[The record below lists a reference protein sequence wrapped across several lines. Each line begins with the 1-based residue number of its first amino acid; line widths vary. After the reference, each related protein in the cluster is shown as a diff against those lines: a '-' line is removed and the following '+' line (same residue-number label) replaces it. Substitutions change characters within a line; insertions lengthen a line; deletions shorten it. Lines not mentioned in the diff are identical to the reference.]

1 MSLIQISD
9 PESTNNELNKF
20 IVGIDLGTTNS
31 LIASRG
37 KQTKFYGS
45 LHPSVVNINDQSQK
59 PLLIKSIKRLI
70 GLTSSEVKNLVNKLP
85 HEFDLSNE
93 KLPMITSD
101 SGKKFSAIEISSLIL
116 KALKEIVEKN
126 EKKPIDGAVITVPA
140 YFNDIQR
147 QATKKAAEIA
157 GLKVLRLLNEPTAA
171 AIAYGLN
178 TKEKGNFVIYD
189 LGGGT
194 FDVSVLN
201 LQKGVFKVLS
211 TDGDT
216 SLGGD
221 DIDNLIK
228 ESIGCELEEAKLIKE
243 NICTTNQDS
252 ERLSVADFNKLI
264 KDLVARTLMMT
275 KQAIKSSGL
284 ETNKIKN
291 IILVGGST
299 RIPLIKNL
307 LQNEFECEILDDIDP
322 DRVVAEGAAIQAGV
336 LSGTNK
342 EEILLLDVLPLS
354 LGIETYGGLSEKIIP
369 RNTPIPVSASKNFT
383 TFKDG
388 QTKLLVHVIQ
398 GERELVDDCKS
409 LSRFTLHDISPM
421 VAGGARIKVEFQIDV
436 DGLLS
441 VSAEEES
448 SGNRA
453 DIEVNP
459 SYGMTEDEL
468 MKMIEDSNNSAE
480 IDMKL
485 RKLNESRVEAER
497 VIYAITEALKKDG
510 KELLDDNE
518 FSLINTPLEELR
530 KLIKKDNSDEILSAI
545 KKLEES
551 SEFYVERRMNASIKS
566 LIAGKNIDDII

>member
-126 EKKPIDGAVITVPA
+126 EGKPIDGAVITVPA

-243 NICTTNQDS
+243 NICTTNKDS

-388 QTKLLVHVIQ
+388 QTKLLIHVIQ

-448 SGNRA
+448 SGNRT

-518 FSLINTPLEELR
+518 FSLINTPLEELK

>member
-126 EKKPIDGAVITVPA
+126 EGKPIDGAVITVPA

-243 NICTTNQDS
+243 NICTTNKDS

-388 QTKLLVHVIQ
+388 QTKLLIHVIQ

-518 FSLINTPLEELR
+518 FSLINTPLEELK